1 MFANVARIENDNLII
16 NEFTERNLMNLIQT
30 DKRRLIVGLGITG
43 ISCIRHFLR
52 LGLSF
57 SVLDTREQPPEIEA
71 VLKEFPNV
79 DIRFGDGHSEWVDGA
94 NEIYV
99 SPGIS
104 KDDPLFATA
113 IARGALITGD
123 IDLFANDVAAPV
135 IAISGSNAKS
145 TVTTLVG
152 EMAKCAN
159 INAGVGGN
167 LGEPALNLLSPSREA
182 YVLELSSFQL
192 ERCSDL
198 QPKVACLLNVSAD
211 HMDRH
216 QTLMI
221 YHQAKQRVYRGAKH
235 VVFNRHDHLTTPL
248 RTVDVSI
255 KSFGLDIPDLGQFGV
270 KEIQGQRH
278 LVKGF
283 ESLMPVSDIPLMGD
297 HHILNTLAALAIGDA
312 AGFPLTAMQTA
323 IKQFKGLPH
332 RCEWVGD
339 VNGVR
344 YINDSKATNVGATVA
359 ALKGLSSSVSGN
371 IVLIAGGQTKGANFS
386 ALIAAL
392 KPLSCKL
399 ILLGEGADT
408 IAALASDQHEIFR
421 VDTLEQAVSVA
432 ESNSKTG
439 DLVLLSPACASFDMF
454 SGFEQR
460 GNIFKAAVAKLESNH
475 QEATQ

>member
-104 KDDPLFATA
+104 KGDPLFATA

-123 IDLFANDVAAPV
+123 IDLFANDVTAPV

-216 QTLMI
+216 QTMMI

-386 ALIAAL
+386 ALISAL

-475 QEATQ
+475 REATQ